1 MAKIH
6 GFAGEWARVRG
17 TAFGLWPLFVDIL
30 AMGISIALMVFF
42 SMICGLAIFI
52 ITVVAGFWCMANG
65 LRKIERFFIGAR
77 GEEKVCGLLRN
88 LPGQY
93 HVFNDF
99 VACGVHVDHVVVGPT
114 GVYSLETKFWR
125 GSVSVDEGMIL
136 VDGQLPDRDPL
147 IQAKREATLVNNR
160 LSQLGWRGNVTPVLV
175 FASDTF
181 DASIAEVR
189 GAVVM
194 NSSHLIQSF
203 SSGRK
208 IMDQNEIERLVAL
221 MENNR

>member
-17 TAFGLWPLFVDIL
+17 TAFGLWPLFIDIL
-30 AMGISIALMVFF
+30 AMGISLALMVFF
-42 SMICGLAIFI
+42 SLICGLGIFI
-52 ITVVAGFWCMANG
+52 ITIVVGFWCMING
-65 LRKIERFFIGAR
+65 LRKIERYFIGAR

-88 LPGQY
+88 LPEQY

-125 GSVSVDEGMIL
+125 GKVTIEEETIL
-136 VDGQLPDRDPL
+136 IDDQMPDRDPL
-147 IQAKREATLVNNR
+147 VQAKREASLVNSR
-160 LSQLGWRGNVTPVLV
+160 LAQLGWRGNVTPILV

-181 DASIAEVR
+181 CASIAELR

-194 NSSHLIQSF
+194 NSSNLIQSF
-203 SSGRK
+203 SNGRK
-208 IMDQNEIERLVAL
+208 IMDQNEVERLVAL